1 MNSQKFYCLGIRKYV
16 GRGFRYIYLD
26 AEHIAQNA
34 SLAAVSLELGAC
46 PVAAFFDDE
55 INNLLGINPARG
67 SIIY

>member
-1 MNSQKFYCLGIRKYV
+1 M